1 MNPKIEKLIKL
12 FAKLPRV
19 GNRGGQRIALA
30 LLQDKTGR
38 GVALANAINDAMENI
53 APCPNCGVLTERG
66 AGVCEFCRDSSR
78 QNGQLCIVRDLSDV
92 WVLEKSAVFHGRYHI
107 IGGLLS
113 GASGVLPQDLSIS
126 NLPERIKNESVAE
139 VIFALPNTVE
149 GMVRIT
155 SLKGDC
161 FYYDDEHYEMVGE
174 MSNKKYI
181 LGQQLK
187 VEVVRADKVLRTID
201 FEIVD
206 DKLIEMSG
214 GIVQGMSGSPIIQG
228 DYIVGA
234 VTRVL
239 IDDVSKG
246 YGISIVTM
254 LEEGDKILND
264 N

>member
-66 AGVCEFCRDSSR
+66 AGACEFCRDVSR

-92 WVLEKSAVFHGRYHI
+92 WVLEKSGVFHGRYHI

-113 GASGVLPQDLSIS
+113 GASGVLPQDLNVSC
-126 NLPERIKNESVAE
+126 LPERIKNEKVGE

-149 GMVRIT
+149 GKTTQHYIMSVIDGVDGVSFT
-155 SLKGDC
+155 ELASGVPLGGDLD
-161 FYYDDEHYEMVGE
+161 YLDDGT
-174 MSNKKYI
+174 
-181 LGQQLK
+181 LTL
-187 VEVVRADKVLRTID
+187 A
-201 FEIVD
+201 F
-206 DKLIEMSG
+206 G
-214 GIVQGMSGSPIIQG
+214 GRKSV
-228 DYIVGA
+228 
-234 VTRVL
+234 
-239 IDDVSKG
+239 
-246 YGISIVTM
+246 
-254 LEEGDKILND
+254 
-264 N
+264 

>member
-53 APCPNCGVLTERG
+53 APCPNCGVLTGRG
-66 AGVCEFCRDSSR
+66 MGVCEFCCDASR

-126 NLPERIKNESVAE
+126 NLPERIKNEQIGE

-149 GMVRIT
+149 GKTTQHYIMSVIDGMDGVAYT
-155 SLKGDC
+155 ELASGVPLGGDLD
-161 FYYDDEHYEMVGE
+161 YLDDGT
-174 MSNKKYI
+174 
-181 LGQQLK
+181 LTL
-187 VEVVRADKVLRTID
+187 A
-201 FEIVD
+201 F
-206 DKLIEMSG
+206 G
-214 GIVQGMSGSPIIQG
+214 GRKSV
-228 DYIVGA
+228 
-234 VTRVL
+234 
-239 IDDVSKG
+239 
-246 YGISIVTM
+246 
-254 LEEGDKILND
+254 
-264 N
+264 